1 MPFFPAFRS
10 LACTLTCALAACAA
24 DPASDA
30 GSASASDS
38 QDATSTDA
46 APDGD
51 ALALHKVKSIHDVLA
66 FNLGFARHE
75 LARAVAGTGL
85 DQPFTFEGRTV
96 TVPRDVRVVAAF
108 RTVPVEHD
116 GQTFEAAQIY
126 TCQADATGALSF
138 GPASAPDAGL
148 VPLGPVLTSDH
159 ALASLLPFRA
169 THFRFPGDPAAG
181 IPAGP
186 TWRVESD
193 LHEFFPG
200 QLGEAFGD
208 PPRAAV
214 QFVGALDLA
223 APPRPGSIADLRVR
237 NVGDLHE
244 PASEALP
251 FTVRAINGADFVLRL
266 RTRDGL
272 RPTGPCAFVG
282 EQVRSPYFAE
292 YYFVSV
298 I

>member
-1 MPFFPAFRS
+1 MKFPSAFRRV
-10 LACTLTCALAACAA
+10 ACALACALPACAA
-24 DPASDA
+24 PAPDGPA
-30 GSASASDS
+30 AASGA
-38 QDATSTDA
+38 QDATGA
-46 APDGD
+46 AGED
-51 ALALHKVKSIHDVLA
+51 LAFPKEKSIHDVLA
-66 FNLGFARHE
+66 LNLGFARRE
-75 LARAVAGTGL
+75 LARAVAGTSL
-85 DQPFTFEGRTV
+85 DQPFEFEGRTV

-108 RTVPVEHD
+108 RTVPVERD

-126 TCQADATGALSF
+126 TCQADASGALSF

-148 VPLGPVLTSDH
+148 APLGPVLTSDA

-181 IPAGP
+181 VPAGP

-193 LHEFFPG
+193 FHAFFPG
-200 QLGEAFGD
+200 QFGEAFGD

-214 QFVGALDLA
+214 QFVGAVDLA
-223 APPRPGSIADLRVR
+223 APARPGSIADLRVR
-237 NVGDLHE
+237 NVGDIHE
-244 PASEALP
+244 PASEPVP
-251 FTVRAINGADFVLRL
+251 FTARAINRADFVLRL

-272 RPTGPCAFVG
+272 RPTGPCSSVG

-298 I
+298 T